1 MFPTLLVVGVAFVP
15 LVIAGS
21 RFNCK
26 LPKTKTLLAL
36 LALNFWLHA
45 LGETE
50 SDERRGKVRQ
60 VSFGE
65 SFGAKS
71 LNEALK
77 P

>member
-1 MFPTLLVVGVAFVP
+1 LL
-15 LVIAGS
+15 
-21 RFNCK
+21 
-26 LPKTKTLLAL
+26 KTKTLLAL
-36 LALNFWLHA
+36 LTLNFWLHA